1 MMEHNGHGVLLLD
14 HYDEMA
20 EMLRASFR
28 ASGFQGEI
36 VSLEDDGFLPEDVL
50 SLYQWFCRD
59 SVDSAEA
66 AVSASADYRVSHAG
80 WTPGK
85 PRYFDQIELP
95 DYWEISGSAA
105 SGEVHDLHKLRG
117 RIFYHAKSGER
128 QVSDVDWLNEQG
140 IARCTDHYDRRG
152 FLYARTI
159 FNKKGEK
166 FCRSWFDDKGRER
179 VVENYVTRDILV
191 NRNGMV
197 SLYRNRTELATAM
210 IRELGAA
217 GSRMYYNSLSTP
229 LFVTEKLKA
238 PKADNI
244 LFWQEGPRED
254 IPGNMKLILD
264 GDTHTSKILV
274 QNRESYEKLIALGAS
289 AEKVHPFGFVYPFC
303 RQNTGGKDVLI
314 CTNSDQIEELE
325 KLVTAFP
332 EMTFHIAAVTEMSAR
347 LLAFGK
353 YANVFLYPTVRNS
366 VVDDL
371 YQKCDW
377 YLDINHGSEILTSVK
392 RAFLNDQLI
401 LGFAKTLHRPRYVAS
416 AHIFNEAEELCRCMR
431 KLTADPQLF
440 REHLNMQKTAAMSEK
455 KEGYRKLWDRR

>member
-1 MMEHNGHGVLLLD
+1 MMEHYGHGVLLLD

-36 VSLEDDGFLPEDVL
+36 ISLEDDGFLPEDVL

-210 IRELGAA
+210 IRCITIP
-217 GSRMYYNSLSTP
+217 SRHRSLS
-229 LFVTEKLKA
+229 
-238 PKADNI
+238 
-244 LFWQEGPRED
+244 
-254 IPGNMKLILD
+254 
-264 GDTHTSKILV
+264 
-274 QNRESYEKLIALGAS
+274 
-289 AEKVHPFGFVYPFC
+289 
-303 RQNTGGKDVLI
+303 
-314 CTNSDQIEELE
+314 
-325 KLVTAFP
+325 
-332 EMTFHIAAVTEMSAR
+332 
-347 LLAFGK
+347 
-353 YANVFLYPTVRNS
+353 
-366 VVDDL
+366 
-371 YQKCDW
+371 
-377 YLDINHGSEILTSVK
+377 
-392 RAFLNDQLI
+392 
-401 LGFAKTLHRPRYVAS
+401 
-416 AHIFNEAEELCRCMR
+416 
-431 KLTADPQLF
+431 
-440 REHLNMQKTAAMSEK
+440 
-455 KEGYRKLWDRR
+455 RRS

>member
-1 MMEHNGHGVLLLD
+1 M
-14 HYDEMA
+14 
-20 EMLRASFR
+20 
-28 ASGFQGEI
+28 
-36 VSLEDDGFLPEDVL
+36 
-50 SLYQWFCRD
+50 
-59 SVDSAEA
+59 
-66 AVSASADYRVSHAG
+66 
-80 WTPGK
+80 
-85 PRYFDQIELP
+85 
-95 DYWEISGSAA
+95 
-105 SGEVHDLHKLRG
+105 
-117 RIFYHAKSGER
+117 
-128 QVSDVDWLNEQG
+128 DWLNEQG

-254 IPGNMKLILD
+254 IPGNMQLILD